1 MILHLVLHH
10 TLTMTIAVDRTWEMQ
25 KTSESEGVYWYSKF
39 FLCARVSLSEITG
52 GPGVAGLINY
62 VAVCV
67 CVVCV
72 CEHVSE

>member
-1 MILHLVLHH
+1 
-10 TLTMTIAVDRTWEMQ
+10 MTIAVDRTWEMQ
-25 KTSESEGVYWYSKF
+25 KTTESEGVYCYSKF
-39 FLCARVSLSEITG
+39 FLCTRVSLSEITG

-72 CEHVSE
+72 CVVM

>member
-1 MILHLVLHH
+1 MILHRVLHH

-67 CVVCV
+67 CVCV
-72 CEHVSE
+72 CGHVSE